1 MIIAAECLSK
11 TPYDG
16 CPIATELVKH
26 KLVTEAMARRLAYV
40 DADPGYLTAK
50 IRKMMSVTASDT
62 LPSRRRE
69 IAALILGLEDRHG
82 IVPPDE
88 PTRWEIAAA
97 ILVVRAERAAVEAD
111 ILESDDS
118 DGESGSD
125 ILDLVEIIAPTQRVR
140 TRRSARSGGRHYSQ
154 REAADV

>member
-1 MIIAAECLSK
+1 MLITAECLSQ
-11 TPYDG
+11 TPYHH
-16 CPIATELVKH
+16 CPIAVELISLR
-26 KLVTEAMARRLAYV
+26 LVTSAMATRLAFI
-40 DADPGYLTAK
+40 DSDPDFLTSR
-50 IRKMMSVTASDT
+50 IRNMMSVTASDT

-82 IVPPDE
+82 IVPADE

-111 ILESDDS
+111 ILEDDVPEA
-118 DGESGSD
+118 ESGSD
-125 ILDLVEIIAPTQRVR
+125 IVDLFEIIAPTARVK

-154 REAADV
+154 REVSDV